1 MCEDASPAL
10 LTELGPHEKI
20 ALFFPGFVELE
31 AVRVVPKL
39 LEHLDLL
46 ELLLAILQADVA
58 LLRLLDGVV
67 QIVVLAGDLVD
78 VGEGALA
85 NDPNLSKLVRVVI
98 RGRVLRGGGRG
109 FKKKQE
115 LGEQANRGEKRNR
128 QREKKA
134 RTKMKVKTAK

>member
-1 MCEDASPAL
+1 LCEDASPAL

-85 NDPNLSKLVRVVI
+85 NDPDLSKLVRVVI

-109 FKKKQE
+109 FKKTRV
-115 LGEQANRGEKRNR
+115 G
-128 QREKKA
+128 
-134 RTKMKVKTAK
+134 